1 MIYLITKKGDYFQNS
16 TFKSVEDLKS
26 KYYSKNVQLELP
38 SEDAQVLSVVSCEE
52 PIGNFSFSGENT
64 GLTFLDLI
72 YLFNIKP
79 AEFISVEKLS
89 ELVDLY
95 YSNHEDLVD
104 LEARYNNYE
113 LEENI
118 SPSESFE
125 QGYENA
131 LLQVFK
137 SIGIQLGG
145 KE

>member
-1 MIYLITKKGDYFQNS
+1 M
-16 TFKSVEDLKS
+16 
-26 KYYSKNVQLELP
+26 
-38 SEDAQVLSVVSCEE
+38 
-52 PIGNFSFSGENT
+52 
-64 GLTFLDLI
+64 I

>member
-1 MIYLITKKGDYFQNS
+1 MITLITKNQNERLQCS
-16 TFKSVEDLKS
+16 SYESIEKLKER
-26 KYYSKNVQLELP
+26 YYSMNSNKKLP
-38 SEDAQVLSVVSCEE
+38 NDNDEVVSL
-52 PIGNFSFSGENT
+52 ILRGENT
-64 GLTFLDLI
+64 GMKFLDLM
-72 YLFNIKP
+72 YLLNIKH
-79 AEFISVEKLS
+79 AEFIPVEKIS

-95 YSNHEDLVD
+95 YSNHKDLVD
-104 LEARYNNYE
+104 LEARYNNNE